1 MDNNV
6 MCKGC
11 GKSEAECTCENC
23 PCKGGDGCKP
33 GVCSCGHHKIMPVL
47 IILFGLVFFLKALNV
62 LSAGATAVIWPII
75 VILAGLAKWKGG
87 VCKCYLKHY

>member
-1 MDNNV
+1 
-6 MCKGC
+6 
-11 GKSEAECTCENC
+11 
-23 PCKGGDGCKP
+23 
-33 GVCSCGHHKIMPVL
+33 MPVL